1 MFTCT
6 DQLGRNV
13 ELSQYP
19 PKRIISLV
27 PSVTELLHDLGLE
40 NEVVGITKFCVHP
53 QSWFRNKTR
62 IGGTK
67 NININKIRSLAP
79 DLVIANKEENVEEQV
94 NVLSSIAPVWVSDI
108 DTFEDAL
115 DMIRSVGILTRKKD
129 KAEDIIAQ
137 IKASFRALQLPDLIN
152 TNASP
157 ETSNQTYATCCYLI
171 WRNPYMTVG
180 GDTFISDMLHK
191 CGLNNVFEHE
201 RRYPAITL
209 EQAAAANPQLVLLS
223 SEPYPFK
230 QQHIDEIKAALPHAV
245 VLLVDGEIFSWYG
258 SRMLH
263 AAQYFHELRDIIFR
277 HTYFNK
283 QDFC

>member
-13 ELSQYP
+13 ELFQHP

-94 NVLSSIAPVWVSDI
+94 NILSSIAPVWEVI
-108 DTFEDAL
+108 L
-115 DMIRSVGILTRKKD
+115 IRLKMR
-129 KAEDIIAQ
+129 
-137 IKASFRALQLPDLIN
+137 LI
-152 TNASP
+152 
-157 ETSNQTYATCCYLI
+157 
-171 WRNPYMTVG
+171 
-180 GDTFISDMLHK
+180 
-191 CGLNNVFEHE
+191 
-201 RRYPAITL
+201 
-209 EQAAAANPQLVLLS
+209 
-223 SEPYPFK
+223 
-230 QQHIDEIKAALPHAV
+230 
-245 VLLVDGEIFSWYG
+245 
-258 SRMLH
+258 
-263 AAQYFHELRDIIFR
+263 
-277 HTYFNK
+277 
-283 QDFC
+283 